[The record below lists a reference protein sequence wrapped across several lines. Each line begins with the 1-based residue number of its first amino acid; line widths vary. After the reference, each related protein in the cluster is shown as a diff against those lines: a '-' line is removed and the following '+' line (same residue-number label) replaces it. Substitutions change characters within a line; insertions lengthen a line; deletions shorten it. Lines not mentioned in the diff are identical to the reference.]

1 MPGAMGN
8 FEHSP
13 LPLIGI
19 GAGVRTTLG
28 THMPPGGQIVAY
40 VRHTAVSG
48 DDNKIEEMRYP
59 TLNAALNKCRS
70 GAGDIVVVLPG
81 HAENISSA
89 DQMSNLVAGTR
100 IVGLGLGTN
109 RPTFTWTAATATF
122 LFDVANVSLHNCIL
136 EMAGPPGS
144 TTALSVAA
152 PITISA
158 AGCAITGCLIRT
170 SVDADQLATVPLKLT
185 DTADDC
191 AIVGCHFY
199 GATAGE
205 STTIIDLLGADR
217 LYMEDVVVQ
226 AATSSTTVGVMRFA
240 ATAATNIVIRGC
252 TFINRK
258 AASVHAV
265 TGVAALSGVVSDCD
279 FGILND
285 SLLVAWVTKGD
296 LMFYRCQVVNL
307 AGETGGAATPIST

>member
-1 MPGAMGN
+1 MPGALGN

-13 LPLIGI
+13 LPLYGI
-19 GAGVRTTLG
+19 GGGVRTTLG
-28 THMPPGGQIVAY
+28 TNIPPGGQVVAY
-40 VRHTAVSG
+40 VRASPVSG
-48 DDNKIEEMRYP
+48 DDNKIEEMRYS

-70 GAGDIVVVLPG
+70 GAGDIVIVLPG
-81 HAENISSA
+81 HAENISTA

-100 IVGLGLGTN
+100 IIGLGQGTS
-109 RPTFTWTAATATF
+109 RPTFTWTAAGSTF

-152 PITISA
+152 PITVSA
-158 AGCAITGCLIRT
+158 AGCAITNCLIRT
-170 SVDADQLATVPLKLT
+170 SVDADQLATVPIKLT
-185 DTADDC
+185 DAADDC
-191 AIVGCHFY
+191 ALIGLRMY

-205 STTIIDLLGADR
+205 STTMVDVLGADR
-217 LYMEDVVVQ
+217 LLMEDCVVMG
-226 AATSSTTVGVMRFA
+226 ATSSTTVGVMRFA
-240 ATAATNIVIRGC
+240 ATAATDIVIRRS
-252 TFINRK
+252 TFVNRK

-307 AGETGGAATPIST
+307 AGETGGAATPVST